1 MTLDRRRFLQL
12 ATLGIAGA
20 AVADSACAGGD
31 SRDDATLARPQLLD
45 MLGPERVRQLGAHYR
60 AATPSE
66 SSADALRMAISS
78 GHRVRIPLLGIGSL
92 DDQVRDDFAAGRT
105 VRVDGWVLSV
115 TEARQAA
122 LFSLT
127 PA

>member
-1 MTLDRRRFLQL
+1 MTIDRRRFLKL
-12 ATLGIAGA
+12 SALGAIACVSESGCSSATDRDTA
-20 AVADSACAGGD
+20 AVD
-31 SRDDATLARPQLLD
+31 RPQLLA
-45 MLGPERVRQLGAHYR
+45 MLGPDRVRQLGTHYR

-66 SSADALRMAISS
+66 NNAAALRGAVSH
-78 GHRVRIPLLGIGSL
+78 GHHLRIPLLGIGSL
-92 DDQVRDDFAAGRT
+92 DDEVRDDFAAGRT
-105 VRVDGWVLSV
+105 VLVDGWVLSV